1 MVNDAS
7 RGTNRT
13 VVGLAFWGVRG
24 ADPRCCEVAQRS
36 STQRARIHAR
46 TGGAAAAIVATT
58 SRIAAAAAVSGMRL
72 LERRNTGGY
81 TKRRGETSATVN
93 AADNEALSRRNSA
106 SRVAQAGQST
116 ACVSTAMRS

>member
-13 VVGLAFWGVRG
+13 VVCLAFGGVWG
-24 ADPRCCEVAQRS
+24 ADPCCCELPPRS

-58 SRIAAAAAVSGMRL
+58 SRIAAAAALSGMRLL

-81 TKRRGETSATVN
+81 TKRRGETSAAVN
-93 AADNEALSRRNSA
+93 AADSEVLSRRNSA
-106 SRVAQAGQST
+106 SRAAQAGQST
-116 ACVSTAMRS
+116 VCISTPV